1 MSAGQQP
8 ANSMQTIAAI
18 GTQLSGN
25 AVRLAAITSV
35 EAHVPPA
42 ISFNPGETPGEIF
55 GSSVFTKAEMQAR
68 LPKAVYK
75 SIVATIDKG
84 VKLDPAVAD
93 SVAAAMKDWA
103 LEKGASHY
111 AHVFYPMTGLT
122 AEKHDSFLEPV
133 SDGQTLAEFAG
144 KTLIQ
149 GEPDAS
155 SFPSGGLR
163 STFEA
168 RGYTGWDVTSPAYIL
183 ENPNGNTLCIPT
195 VFVSM
200 TGEAL
205 DFKTPLL
212 RSQQAMGKHAERVLK
227 LFGHK
232 DLNHVVS
239 FCGPEQEYF
248 LIDRHFFLARP
259 DLINAGRT
267 LFGTKPPKGQEFD
280 DHYFGAVPERVLGFM
295 MDTER
300 ELFKLGIPAKTRH
313 NEVAPGQFELAPMFE
328 RANIASD
335 HQQLTMTVFK
345 TIAKKHGME
354 CLFHEKP
361 FAGVNGSGKHVNF
374 SMGNSELGSLLVPGD
389 TPHENAQFLVFC
401 AAVIRAVHKFAGLL
415 RVSVASATN
424 DHRLGAN
431 EAPPAIISIFLG
443 EQLADVF
450 EQIAK
455 GAATS
460 SKGKGTMIIG
470 VDTLPPLPTDPGDRN
485 RTSPFAFTGNR
496 FEFRAPG
503 SGQTV
508 AVPLVVL
515 NTIMADSLDYMATK
529 LEKAVEDGEEFDKAV
544 QTLLTEIITEHG
556 DVVYNGDGY
565 SEKWQIEA
573 AERGLPNLKTTLDA
587 VPELV
592 KPEAVELFE
601 KYGVFTERELHSR
614 YEVRL
619 EQYTLTVAV
628 EAKLAVEIG
637 STIIL
642 PAAIRY
648 QTELAQNVA
657 ALKAAGIEAST
668 AVLEAVTGPINELE
682 TGLSTLKAALANHSA
697 ESALDEAKHA
707 QEHLLPAMETIRTA
721 ADALEGVVADDLWS
735 LPTYQEMLYIL

>member
-1 MSAGQQP
+1 M
-8 ANSMQTIAAI
+8 
-18 GTQLSGN
+18 SGN
-25 AVRLAAITSV
+25 AVRLAAITNV
-35 EAHVPPA
+35 EAYVPPA
-42 ISFNPGETPGEIF
+42 ISFDPGETPGQIF
-55 GSSVFTKAEMQAR
+55 GANVFTKAEMQAR

-84 VKLDPAVAD
+84 AKLDPAVAD

-103 LEKGASHY
+103 LEKGATHY
-111 AHVFYPMTGLT
+111 AHVFYPMTGFT

-133 SDGQTLAEFAG
+133 SDGATLAEFAG

-168 RGYTGWDVTSPAYIL
+168 RGYTGWDATSPAYIL

-205 DFKTPLL
+205 DYKTPLL

-248 LIDRHFFLARP
+248 LIDRHFFLSRP

-335 HQQLTMTVFK
+335 HQQLTMTIFK

-401 AAVIRAVHKFAGLL
+401 AAVIRAVHKFSGLL

-470 VDTLPPLPTDPGDRN
+470 VDTLPQLPTDPGDRN

-508 AVPLVVL
+508 AVPLIVL
-515 NTIMADSLDYMATK
+515 NSIMADSLDFMATK
-529 LEKAVEDGEEFDKAV
+529 LEKAVEDGEDFDKAV

-573 AERGLPNLKTTLDA
+573 AERGLANLKTTLDA
-587 VPELV
+587 IPELV

-601 KYGVFTERELHSR
+601 KYGVFNERELHSR
-614 YEVRL
+614 YEVQL
-619 EQYTLTVAV
+619 EQYALTVAV
-628 EAKLAVEIG
+628 EAKLALEIG

-642 PAAIRY
+642 PAGIRY

-657 ALKAAGIEAST
+657 ALKAAGMEAST
-668 AVLEAVTGPINELE
+668 LALESVSAPIIDLE
-682 TGLSTLKAALANHSA
+682 KGLASLKAALSDHSA
-697 ESALDEAKHA
+697 ESALDEANHA
-707 QEHLLPAMETIRTA
+707 QHELLPAMEAVRTA
-721 ADALEGVVADDLWS
+721 ADALEAVVADDLWP
-735 LPTYQEMLYIL
+735 LPTYQEMLYVL

>member
-1 MSAGQQP
+1 
-8 ANSMQTIAAI
+8 
-18 GTQLSGN
+18 
-25 AVRLAAITSV
+25 
-35 EAHVPPA
+35 
-42 ISFNPGETPGEIF
+42 
-55 GSSVFTKAEMQAR
+55 
-68 LPKAVYK
+68 
-75 SIVATIDKG
+75 
-84 VKLDPAVAD
+84 
-93 SVAAAMKDWA
+93 
-103 LEKGASHY
+103 
-111 AHVFYPMTGLT
+111 
-122 AEKHDSFLEPV
+122 
-133 SDGQTLAEFAG
+133 
-144 KTLIQ
+144 
-149 GEPDAS
+149 
-155 SFPSGGLR
+155 
-163 STFEA
+163 
-168 RGYTGWDVTSPAYIL
+168 
-183 ENPNGNTLCIPT
+183 
-195 VFVSM
+195 M

-205 DFKTPLL
+205 DYKTPLL
-212 RSQQAMGKHAERVLK
+212 RSQQAMGVHAERVLK

-248 LIDRHFFLARP
+248 LVDRHFFLARP

-267 LFGTKPPKGQEFD
+267 LFGAKPPKGQEFD

-335 HQQLTMTVFK
+335 HQQLTMTIFK
-345 TIAKKHGME
+345 TLAKKHGME

-401 AAVIRAVHKFAGLL
+401 AAVIRAVHKFSGLL

-470 VDTLPPLPTDPGDRN
+470 VDTLPQLPTDPGDRN

-508 AVPLVVL
+508 AVPLIVL
-515 NTIMADSLDYMATK
+515 NTIMADSLDYMATE
-529 LEKAVEDGEEFDKAV
+529 LEKAVEDGEDFDKAV

-587 VPELV
+587 VPELI

-601 KYGVFTERELHSR
+601 KYGVFNERELHSR
-614 YEVRL
+614 YEVQLGAVRADRRGRGQARAGDRHDDHPAGRDPLPDRARAERRGL
-619 EQYTLTVAV
+619 EGRRRRA
-628 EAKLAVEIG
+628 EHCCAGSGFGPDRRSRGGLA
-637 STIIL
+637 
-642 PAAIRY
+642 
-648 QTELAQNVA
+648 
-657 ALKAAGIEAST
+657 
-668 AVLEAVTGPINELE
+668 
-682 TGLSTLKAALANHSA
+682 TLKAALSDHSA

-707 QEHLLPAMETIRTA
+707 QEELLPAMAAVRTA
-721 ADALEGVVADDLWS
+721 ADTLESVVADDLWP

>member
-1 MSAGQQP
+1 M
-8 ANSMQTIAAI
+8 
-18 GTQLSGN
+18 SGN
-25 AVRLAAITSV
+25 AVRLQAINNV
-35 EAHVPPA
+35 EAYVPPA
-42 ISFNPGETPGEIF
+42 ISFDPTEAPGAIF
-55 GSSVFTKAEMQAR
+55 GSNVFTKAEMQLR
-68 LPKAVYK
+68 LPKSVFK
-75 SIVATIDKG
+75 SVVATIEKG
-84 VKLDPAVAD
+84 AKLDPAIAD
-93 SVAAAMKDWA
+93 SVASAMKDWA
-103 LEKGASHY
+103 LSKGATHY

-133 SDGQTLAEFAG
+133 SDGETLAEFAG

-205 DFKTPLL
+205 DYKTPLL
-212 RSQQAMGKHAERVLK
+212 RSQQAMGVHAERILT

-232 DLNHVVS
+232 DLQKVVS

-248 LIDRHFFLARP
+248 LVDRHFFLARP
-259 DLINAGRT
+259 DLVNAGRT
-267 LFGTKPPKGQEFD
+267 LFGAKPPKGQEFD

-313 NEVAPGQFELAPMFE
+313 NEVAPAQFEVAPMFE

-335 HQQLTMTVFK
+335 HQQLLMTVFK

-374 SMGNSELGSLLVPGD
+374 SVGNAELGSLLVPGD

-401 AAVIRAVHKFAGLL
+401 AAIIRAVHKFAGLL

-443 EQLADVF
+443 AQLADVF

-460 SKGKGTMIIG
+460 SKGKGVMHIG
-470 VDTLPPLPTDPGDRN
+470 VDTLPTLPTDPGDRN

-508 AVPLVVL
+508 AVPMIIL
-515 NTIMADSLDYMATK
+515 NTIMADSFDYMATA
-529 LEKAVEDGEEFDKAV
+529 LEKAVADGTDFDSAV

-556 DVVYNGDGY
+556 AVVFNGDGY
-565 SEKWQIEA
+565 SENWQIEA

-587 VPELV
+587 IPELI
-592 KPEAVELFE
+592 KPEAIEVFE
-601 KYGVFTERELHSR
+601 RYGVFNERELHSR

-619 EQYTLTVAV
+619 EQYALTIAV
-628 EAKLAVEIG
+628 EAKLALELGTTV
-637 STIIL
+637 IL
-642 PAAIRY
+642 PAAVRY
-648 QTELAQNVA
+648 QTELAQNVG
-657 ALKAAGIEAST
+657 ALKAAGIDADTTLLQSVS
-668 AVLEAVTGPINELE
+668 APIAEL
-682 TGLSTLKAALANHSA
+682 TVALAALKAALSDHSA
-697 ESALDEAKHA
+697 ESALDEATHA
-707 QEHLLPAMETIRTA
+707 QKALLPAMEAVRAA
-721 ADALEGVVADDLWS
+721 ADTLESVVADDLWP

>member
-1 MSAGQQP
+1 
-8 ANSMQTIAAI
+8 MQSIAAI
-18 GTQLSGN
+18 GTKLSGN
-25 AVRLAAITSV
+25 AVRLAAITNV
-35 EAHVPPA
+35 EAYVPPA
-42 ISFNPGETPGEIF
+42 ISFDPGETPGQVF
-55 GSSVFTKAEMQAR
+55 GSNVFTKAEMQAR

-75 SIVATIDKG
+75 SIAATIDKG

-93 SVAAAMKDWA
+93 AVAAAMKDWA
-103 LEKGASHY
+103 LEKGATHY
-111 AHVFYPMTGLT
+111 AHVFYPMTGFT

-133 SDGQTLAEFAG
+133 SDGATLAEFAG

-168 RGYTGWDVTSPAYIL
+168 RGYTGWDATSPAYIL

-205 DFKTPLL
+205 DYKTPLL

-335 HQQLTMTVFK
+335 HQQLTMTIFK

-508 AVPLVVL
+508 AVPLIII
-515 NTIMADSLDYMATK
+515 NSIMADSLDFMATK
-529 LEKAVEDGEEFDKAV
+529 LEKAINDGEDFDKAV
-544 QTLLTEIITEHG
+544 QTLLTEVITEHG

-587 VPELV
+587 VGELIT
-592 KPEAVELFE
+592 PEAVELFE
-601 KYGVFTERELHSR
+601 KYGVFNERELHSR
-614 YEVRL
+614 YEVQL
-619 EQYTLTVAV
+619 EQYALTVAV
-628 EAKLAVEIG
+628 EAKLSLEIG

-657 ALKAAGIEAST
+657 ALKAAGVEPST
-668 AVLEAVTGPINELE
+668 LALETVSGPIVDLE
-682 TGLSTLKAALANHSA
+682 KSLSALKAALSDHSA

-707 QEHLLPAMETIRTA
+707 QHELLPAMDAIRTA
-721 ADALEGVVADDLWS
+721 ADALEAVVADDLWP
-735 LPTYQEMLYIL
+735 LPTYQEMLYVL

>member
-1 MSAGQQP
+1 M
-8 ANSMQTIAAI
+8 
-18 GTQLSGN
+18 
-25 AVRLAAITSV
+25 
-35 EAHVPPA
+35 
-42 ISFNPGETPGEIF
+42 
-55 GSSVFTKAEMQAR
+55 
-68 LPKAVYK
+68 
-75 SIVATIDKG
+75 
-84 VKLDPAVAD
+84 
-93 SVAAAMKDWA
+93 
-103 LEKGASHY
+103 EKGATHY

-122 AEKHDSFLEPV
+122 AEKHDSFLDPV
-133 SDGQTLAEFAG
+133 GDGTTFASFAG

-168 RGYTGWDVTSPAYIL
+168 RGYTGWDATSPAYIL

-205 DFKTPLL
+205 DYKTPLL
-212 RSQQAMGKHAERVLK
+212 RSQQAMGVHAERVLK

-248 LIDRHFFLARP
+248 LVDRHFFLARP
-259 DLINAGRT
+259 DLINTGRT
-267 LFGTKPPKGQEFD
+267 LFGAKPPKGQEFD
-280 DHYFGAVPERVLGFM
+280 DHYFGAIPERVLGFM

-335 HQQLTMTVFK
+335 HQQLTMTIFK
-345 TIAKKHGME
+345 SIAKKHGME

-361 FAGVNGSGKHVNF
+361 FAGVNGSGKHVNY
-374 SMGNSELGSLLVPGD
+374 SLGNNELGSLLVPGD
-389 TPHENAQFLVFC
+389 TPHENAQFLVIC
-401 AAVIRAVHKFAGLL
+401 AAVIRAVHKYSGLL

-470 VDTLPPLPTDPGDRN
+470 VDTLPELPTDPGDRN

-503 SGQTV
+503 SMQTI
-508 AVPLVVL
+508 AVPLVII
-515 NTIMADSLDYMATK
+515 NTIMADSLDYLATN
-529 LEKAVEDGEEFDKAV
+529 LEKAVGDGEDFDHAV
-544 QTLLTEIITEHG
+544 QTLLTEVITEHG

-573 AERGLPNLKTTLDA
+573 KERGLLNLKNTLDS
-587 VPELV
+587 VGQLIT
-592 KPEAVELFE
+592 PEAVELFE
-601 KYGVFTERELHSR
+601 KYSVFSERELHSR
-614 YEVRL
+614 YEVQL
-619 EQYTLTVAV
+619 EQYALVIAV
-628 EAKLAVEIG
+628 EAKQTLETAATV
-637 STIIL
+637 IL
-642 PAAIRY
+642 PAAVRY

-657 ALKAAGIEAST
+657 TLKAAGVEAST
-668 AVLEAVTGPINELE
+668 EALE
-682 TGLSTLKAALANHSA
+682 TVSVPVSELTSAIATLKKALSHHAGDTALA
-697 ESALDEAKHA
+697 EATHA
-707 QEHLLPAMETIRTA
+707 QDELLPAMAAVRAA
-721 ADALEGVVADDLWS
+721 ADTLEGVVADDLWP

>member
-1 MSAGQQP
+1 MRC
-8 ANSMQTIAAI
+8 IVAI
-18 GTQLSGN
+18 GARLSGN
-25 AVRLAAITSV
+25 AVRLAAITNV
-35 EAHVPPA
+35 EAYVPPA
-42 ISFNPGETPGEIF
+42 ISFDPGETPGQVF
-55 GSSVFTKAEMQAR
+55 GSNVFTKAEMQAR

-84 VKLDPAVAD
+84 AELDPAVAD

-103 LEKGASHY
+103 LEKGATHY

-212 RSQQAMGKHAERVLK
+212 RSQQAMGVHAERVLK

-248 LIDRHFFLARP
+248 LVDRHFFLSRP

-401 AAVIRAVHKFAGLL
+401 AAVIRAVHKFSGLL

-508 AVPLVVL
+508 AVPLIVL

-529 LEKAVEDGEEFDKAV
+529 LEKAIENGEDFDKAV
-544 QTLLTEIITEHG
+544 QALLTEIITEHG

-601 KYGVFTERELHSR
+601 KYGVFSERELHSR

-619 EQYTLTVAV
+619 EQYALTIAV
-628 EAKLAVEIG
+628 EAKLALEIG

-657 ALKAAGIEAST
+657 ALKAAGLAASIT
-668 AVLEAVTGPINELE
+668 ALEAVSAPITELE
-682 TGLSTLKAALANHSA
+682 AGLATLKAALSDHSA
-697 ESALDEAKHA
+697 ESVLDEAKHA
-707 QEHLLPAMETIRTA
+707 QHELLPAMDTIRTA
-721 ADALEGVVADDLWS
+721 ADALEGIVADDLWP

>member
-1 MSAGQQP
+1 MSAEQTTDK
-8 ANSMQTIAAI
+8 SMQSIAAI
-18 GTQLSGN
+18 GTPLSGN
-25 AVRLAAITSV
+25 TVRLAAITNV
-35 EAHVPPA
+35 EAYVPPA
-42 ISFNPGETPGEIF
+42 ISFDPGETPGQIF

-75 SIVATIDKG
+75 SIVATIEHSKP
-84 VKLDPAVAD
+84 LDPGVAD
-93 SVAAAMKDWA
+93 VVAAAMRDWA
-103 LEKGASHY
+103 MEKGATHY
-111 AHVFYPMTGLT
+111 AHVFYPLTHLT
-122 AEKHDSFLEPV
+122 AEKHDSFLEPGA
-133 SDGQTLAEFAG
+133 DGSSIAEFQG
-144 KTLIQ
+144 KTLTQ

-163 STFEA
+163 NTFEA

-195 VFVSM
+195 VFISM

-212 RSQQAMGKHAERVLK
+212 RSQQAMGTHAERVLK

-259 DLINAGRT
+259 DLVNAGRT
-267 LFGTKPPKGQEFD
+267 LFGAKPPKGQEFD

-335 HQQLTMTVFK
+335 HQQLTMTIFK
-345 TIAKKHGME
+345 TLAKKHGME

-361 FAGVNGSGKHVNF
+361 FARINGSGKHVNF
-374 SMGNSELGSLLVPGD
+374 SLGNSELGSLLVPGD

-401 AAVIRAVHKFAGLL
+401 AAVIRAVHKFSGLL
-415 RVSVASATN
+415 RVSVASATI
-424 DHRLGAN
+424 DPRFGAN

-470 VDTLPPLPTDPGDRN
+470 VDTLPPLPTDAGDRN

-508 AVPLVVL
+508 AVPLIVL
-515 NTIMADSLDYMATK
+515 NTIMADSLDYMATV
-529 LEKAVEDGEEFDKAV
+529 LEEAVADGEDFDKAV
-544 QTLLTEIITEHG
+544 QTLLTEVITEHG
-556 DVVYNGDGY
+556 AVVFNGDGY
-565 SEKWQIEA
+565 SDNWQVEA
-573 AERGLPNLKTTLDA
+573 AERGLPNLKPTLDA
-587 VPELV
+587 IPELI
-592 KPEAVELFE
+592 KPDAIELFA
-601 KYGVFTERELHSR
+601 KYGVFNDRELHSR

-619 EQYTLTVAV
+619 EQYVLTIGV
-628 EAKLAVEIG
+628 EAKLA
-637 STIIL
+637 L
-642 PAAIRY
+642 
-648 QTELAQNVA
+648 EL
-657 ALKAAGIEAST
+657 
-668 AVLEAVTGPINELE
+668 GP
-682 TGLSTLKAALANHSA
+682 
-697 ESALDEAKHA
+697 
-707 QEHLLPAMETIRTA
+707 P
-721 ADALEGVVADDLWS
+721 
-735 LPTYQEMLYIL
+735 

>member
-1 MSAGQQP
+1 M
-8 ANSMQTIAAI
+8 
-18 GTQLSGN
+18 SGN
-25 AVRLAAITSV
+25 AVRLQAIYNV
-35 EAHVPPA
+35 EAYEPPA
-42 ISFNPGETPGEIF
+42 FSFDPNEAPGEVF
-55 GSSVFTKAEMQAR
+55 GSNVFTKAEMQLR
-68 LPKAVYK
+68 LPKSVYK
-75 SIVATIDKG
+75 SVVATIEKG
-84 VKLDPAVAD
+84 AKLDPAVAD
-93 SVAAAMKDWA
+93 AVAAAMKDWA
-103 LEKGASHY
+103 LSRGATHY
-111 AHVFYPMTGLT
+111 AHVFYPMTGFT

-133 SDGQTLAEFAG
+133 SDGETLAEFAG

-205 DFKTPLL
+205 DYKTPLL
-212 RSQQAMGKHAERVLK
+212 RSQQAMGAHAERILK

-232 DLNHVVS
+232 NFEKVVS

-248 LIDRHFFLARP
+248 LVDRHFFLLRP

-267 LFGTKPPKGQEFD
+267 LFGAKPPKGQEFD
-280 DHYFGAVPERVLGFM
+280 DHYFGAVPDRVLAFM

-313 NEVAPGQFELAPMFE
+313 NEVAPAQFEVAPMFE
-328 RANIASD
+328 KANIASD
-335 HQQLTMTVFK
+335 HQQLLMTVFK
-345 TIAKKHGME
+345 NIAKKHGME

-374 SMGNSELGSLLVPGD
+374 SMGNAEFGSLLVPGD

-401 AAVIRAVHKFAGLL
+401 AAIIRAVHKFGGLL

-443 EQLADVF
+443 AQLADVF

-460 SKGKGTMIIG
+460 SKGKGVMHIG
-470 VDTLPPLPTDPGDRN
+470 VDTLPTLPTDPGDRN

-508 AVPLVVL
+508 AVPMIIL
-515 NTIMADSLDYMATK
+515 NTIMADSFDYMATV
-529 LEKAVEDGEEFDKAV
+529 LEKAVGEGEDFDVAV
-544 QTLLTEIITEHG
+544 QKLLTEIITEHG
-556 DVVYNGDGY
+556 AVVFNGDGY
-565 SEKWQIEA
+565 SDNWQTEA
-573 AERGLPNLKTTLDA
+573 AARGLPNLKTTLDA
-587 VPELV
+587 VPELI
-592 KPEAVELFE
+592 KPEAVEVFE
-601 KYGVFTERELHSR
+601 KYGVFSERELHSR

-619 EQYTLTVAV
+619 EQYALTIGV
-628 EAKLAVEIG
+628 EAKLALELGTTV
-637 STIIL
+637 IL
-642 PAAIRY
+642 PAAVRY

-657 ALKAAGIEAST
+657 TLKAAGVDADT
-668 AVLEAVTGPINELE
+668 TMLEAVSAPIAEL
-682 TGLSTLKAALANHSA
+682 TAALGTLKAALSEHAG
-697 ESALDEAKHA
+697 ESALDEATHA
-707 QEHLLPAMETIRTA
+707 QNALLPAMDAVRAA
-721 ADALEGVVADDLWS
+721 ADKLETVVADDLWP